1 MSNNFQNGFVN
12 SLTVRGIPL
21 SQAYPGEVFY
31 VSNSSVLAKGARGG
45 SDNNDGSRLSPFA
58 TIDYAIGRCTASRGD
73 IIAVL
78 PGHAENVATAG
89 ALALDKAGVAI
100 VGLGAGTLRPQL
112 TLSAAAGSL
121 IISAANSAVIGCDF
135 IAGFADVTNAISIT
149 AAGTGA
155 SIENCNFTESG
166 TDLNYLSVVVL
177 TTLAHDISFIDCTF
191 EMADVLAVSFIT
203 GVVHDRLHIED
214 CRFNLQTAQTSS
226 VALIVGSDVTS
237 SLIKNCSF
245 TNPKDG
251 ALFIG
256 FSGAA
261 CTGIMRDCTFSSL
274 DVAGAIAD
282 GFVNQGF
289 LAMNCWVSGDANG
302 WGILGGGNAIYS

>member
-12 SLTVRGIPL
+12 SITVRGIPL

-45 SDNNDGSRLSPFA
+45 SDSNDGSRLSPFA
-58 TIDYAIGRCTASRGD
+58 TIDYAIGRTTASRGD

-78 PGHAENVATAG
+78 PGHAETLTAAG
-89 ALALDKAGVAI
+89 DIALDVAGVAL
-100 VGLGAGTLRPQL
+100 VGLGSGTLRPQI
-112 TLSAAAGSL
+112 TLGAAAGSA
-121 IISAANSAVIGCDF
+121 IISAANTAVVGIDF
-135 IAGFADVTNAISIT
+135 IAGFALIVNAISIT

-166 TDLNYLSVVVL
+166 ADLDYVNVVVI
-177 TTLAHDISFIDCTF
+177 TTLAHDISFINNTF
-191 EMADVLAVSFIT
+191 EMGDVLAVSMIAGT
-203 GVVHDRLHIED
+203 VHDRLHIED
-214 CRFNLQTAQTSS
+214 CRFNLQVAQTSL
-226 VALIVGSDVTS
+226 VALITGTDITS
-237 SLIKNCSF
+237 GLIKNCTF

-256 FSGAA
+256 FSGT

-274 DVAGAIAD
+274 DVAGAISD
-282 GFVNQGF
+282 GFVNSGF
-289 LAMNCWVSGDANG
+289 LALNCWVSGEANG
-302 WGILGGGNAIYS
+302 WGILGGGNAAYS